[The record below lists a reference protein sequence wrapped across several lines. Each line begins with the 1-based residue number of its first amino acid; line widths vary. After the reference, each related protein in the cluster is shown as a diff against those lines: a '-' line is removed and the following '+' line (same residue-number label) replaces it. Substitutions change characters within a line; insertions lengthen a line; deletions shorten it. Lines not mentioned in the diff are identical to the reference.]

1 MANIDL
7 HGAGIDFRYVLL
19 DHYHQFGLDEK
30 ELTVVLMCDHLL
42 RKGEH
47 LITADLLSLKMGLHT
62 SEIDK
67 ILTKLL
73 KEGYLSYETGED
85 GMITSLSP
93 LKEKLYQAFERT
105 LSKDRQSLHSEQRA
119 TALARIYDYFEKR
132 LNRVLSPVEN
142 ELIGTWLNAGYSEE
156 DIRHALEEALS
167 SRKRSLK
174 AVDKILRAGR
184 AREDIAKEGYTGISP
199 EWSQDIEHTIEIAKT
214 RWIDEDGDDDGE

>member
-7 HGAGIDFRYVLL
+7 HAAGIDFVYVLL

-30 ELTVVLMCDHLL
+30 DLAVILMSDHLL

-47 LITADLLSLKMGLHT
+47 LITSDLLSLKMGI
-62 SEIDK
+62 SSSDIDR
-67 ILTKLL
+67 ILSRLV
-73 KEGYLSYETGED
+73 KEGYLAYETGDE
-85 GMITSLSP
+85 GMVTSLTP

-105 LSKDRQSLHSEQRA
+105 LAKDRQSLHSEARA
-119 TALARIYDYFEKR
+119 SALSRLYDYFEKR

-142 ELIGTWLNAGYSEE
+142 ELIGSWLDAGYNEE
-156 DIRHALEEALS
+156 DIRHALEEALN

-174 AVDKILRAGR
+174 AVDRVLRAGR

-199 EWSQDIEHTIEIAKT
+199 EWGEDIERTIEIAKT
-214 RWIDEDGDDDGE
+214 RWIDEDGDDEGE

>member
-7 HGAGIDFRYVLL
+7 HGSGIDFVYVLL

-30 ELTVVLMCDHLL
+30 DLAVVLMTDHLL

-47 LITADLLSLKMGLHT
+47 LITSDLLSLKMGLPT
-62 SEIDK
+62 SDIDK
-67 ILTKLL
+67 ILSKLV
-73 KEGYLSYETGED
+73 KDGYLSYETGEE
-85 GMITSLSP
+85 GMVTSLSP
-93 LKEKLYQAFERT
+93 MKEKLYQAFERT

-119 TALARIYDYFEKR
+119 TALARLYDYFEKR

-142 ELIGTWLNAGYSEE
+142 ELIGNWLDAGYGEE
-156 DIRHALEEALS
+156 EIRHALEDALA

-174 AVDKILRAGR
+174 AVDRILRAGR

-214 RWIDEDGDDDGE
+214 RWIDEDGDDDAD